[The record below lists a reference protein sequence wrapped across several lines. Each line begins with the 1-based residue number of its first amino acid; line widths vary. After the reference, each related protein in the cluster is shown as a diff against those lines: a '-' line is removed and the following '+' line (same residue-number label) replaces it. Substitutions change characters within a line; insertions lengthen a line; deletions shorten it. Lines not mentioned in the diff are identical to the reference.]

1 MQKADL
7 AFEGFIA
14 DGVFVQAAR
23 EATKDGMWHFRFLN
37 KDAEAETTWIRQ
49 PEYLDDM
56 ITEEGQLVWGKYFLV
71 PMKADKIRL
80 PE

>member
-14 DGVFVQAAR
+14 DDVFVQAAR

-37 KDAEAETTWIRQ
+37 KEAEAETTWIRQ
-49 PEYLDDM
+49 PEYLDSMVMEDGRL
-56 ITEEGQLVWGKYFLV
+56 IWGKSILTRI
-71 PMKADKIRL
+71 PHDKIRL